1 MKKIY
6 LIGILLFF
14 LGACNDF
21 LEEKSQDEVRP
32 STVSDMEKILEGNA
46 YFAEADGIL
55 FNTVTDYFTDNIK
68 VLRVAV
74 SKEEIKNKYAPRY
87 RWEVDMFDES
97 SGVEDL
103 TLWIRPYELIKGC
116 NLVLEYAPQMDG
128 DTKKRNHLI
137 GEAYVLRG
145 FYYMFLVNC
154 FGLPYNE
161 GDPNTNLGVPLKLIS
176 GVNDDYFKRN
186 TVAEVYAQIE
196 KDLLA
201 GIKILE
207 ENEIELYYD
216 RLNATAGYALLS
228 RMYMYMGDWDNA
240 LRYANMVLDKKSE
253 LLNLGAQPKDLWGA
267 SSYSVY
273 SNKDLVEALW
283 IMPWKPSYSEMN
295 YQPVD
300 PYVVSNDLCRLY
312 DQDVD
317 GGIRDARCEWDNN
330 NNQDL
335 NGFIRG
341 AYMQDGSGNYAY
353 HPVGFDKSNPSTPY
367 NGGIRVAEMYLNRAE
382 VYCRKYV
389 ENGAKTDADKALA
402 DLNELRRHRFY
413 AGYVD
418 KMLTSF
424 ATPQELLDFCLR
436 ERRRELCGEANHRW
450 FDLRRLGMPKIDHIF
465 VDNAT
470 GNETSFTL
478 SQGDKRYALPI
489 PRKVMEKNP
498 LLEQNQY

>member
-6 LIGILLFF
+6 LIGILSFF

-32 STVSDMEKILEGNA
+32 SSVSDMEKILEGNA
-46 YFAEADGIL
+46 YFEKEDGVL
-55 FNTVTDYFTDNIK
+55 FNTITDYFTDNIK
-68 VLRVAV
+68 VLRVVAA
-74 SKEEIKNKYAPRY
+74 KEEMKKRYAPRY

-103 TLWIRPYELIKGC
+103 TLWTRPYELIKGC

-128 DTKKRNHLI
+128 DAKKREHLM
-137 GEAYVLRG
+137 GEALVLRG

-161 GDPNTNLGVPLKLIS
+161 GDPNTNPGVPLKLIS

-201 GIKILE
+201 GVEILE
-207 ENEIELYYD
+207 ENELELYDD
-216 RLNATAGYALLS
+216 RLNAIAAYALLS
-228 RMYMYMGDWDNA
+228 RMYMYMEDWDNA
-240 LRYANMVLDKKSE
+240 LKYADMVLDRKSK
-253 LLNLGAQPKDLWGA
+253 LLNLGEQPKNSW

-273 SNKDLVEALW
+273 SDKNLVEALW
-283 IMPWKPSYSEMN
+283 IMPWSPSYSE
-295 YQPVD
+295 YDYAAVD
-300 PYVVSNDLCRLY
+300 PYVVSNDLCQLY

-317 GGIRDARCEWDNN
+317 GGIGDARCEWDDYND
-330 NNQDL
+330 QDL

-341 AYMQDGSGNYAY
+341 AYMQDGTGSYAY
-353 HPVGFDKSNPSTPY
+353 HPVGLDKGNPSTPY
-367 NGGIRVAEMYLNRAE
+367 NGGVRVAEMYLNRAE
-382 VYCRKYV
+382 VYCRRYV
-389 ENGAKTDADKALA
+389 ESGASADAEKALA
-402 DLNELRRHRFY
+402 DLNELRRNRFY
-413 AGYVD
+413 AGYAD
-418 KMLTSF
+418 KTLEAF
-424 ATPQELLDFCLR
+424 GTPQELLDFCLR

-450 FDLRRLGMPKIDHIF
+450 FDLRRLGMPKIDHVF

-470 GNETSFTL
+470 GNETTYTL
-478 SQGDKRYALPI
+478 MQGDKRYALPI